1 MISLRAT
8 TINNSTTLNGDLFK
22 DQFRQNSST
31 KRSRIYDEYDYS
43 HFNYVNELMNQSF
56 VETILEVGD
65 EYYEDMLGEYDGN
78 QEVYEDLQENSKEP
92 KENYDE
98 YQKDYKTGQEVYQ
111 PKYNELLKF
120 SEESKNATEVTKLSG
135 IQNQNHGNKET
146 SAENL
151 HRKYSMNENIEVV
164 EVIGEDL
171 FDKKENDSKPINRE
185 TQHVSNVKKKMKN
198 IENETFVKGF
208 RLTMNNTGSVPVLSP
223 LNLLIIYTS
232 IYLHC

>member
-1 MISLRAT
+1 
-8 TINNSTTLNGDLFK
+8 
-22 DQFRQNSST
+22 
-31 KRSRIYDEYDYS
+31 
-43 HFNYVNELMNQSF
+43 MNQSF

-65 EYYEDMLGEYDGN
+65 EYYEDILGEYDGN

-98 YQKDYKTGQEVYQ
+98 YQKDYKTGQEEYQ

-120 SEESKNATEVTKLSG
+120 SKGEESKNETKVTKLGG
-135 IQNQNHGNKET
+135 IQNQNHVKKET
-146 SAENL
+146 SVENL
-151 HRKYSMNENIEVV
+151 FGKYSMNENIEVV
-164 EVIGEDL
+164 EVIGEKL
-171 FDKKENDSKPINRE
+171 FDKKENDSKPFNRE

-232 IYLHC
+232 IYLHCCN